1 MNSARTRRWWTAF
14 LLGVGTTIAVIAA
27 WSSLVA
33 PPAALAQV
41 PDSGAQR
48 QEMIKELRES
58 NRKLM
63 EIAGLLREIRDD
75 ARRAQTGSPTQPP
88 TPQRP

>member
-1 MNSARTRRWWTAF
+1 MRTALRIRWGPGF
-14 LLGVGTTIAVIAA
+14 LLGVATTAAVVAA
-27 WSSLVA
+27 WIGLSR
-33 PPAALAQV
+33 PPAAWAQV

-48 QEMIKELRES
+48 MEMIKELREG

-75 ARRAQTGSPTQPP
+75 ARKVHAASQLPASG
-88 TPQRP
+88 PQRP